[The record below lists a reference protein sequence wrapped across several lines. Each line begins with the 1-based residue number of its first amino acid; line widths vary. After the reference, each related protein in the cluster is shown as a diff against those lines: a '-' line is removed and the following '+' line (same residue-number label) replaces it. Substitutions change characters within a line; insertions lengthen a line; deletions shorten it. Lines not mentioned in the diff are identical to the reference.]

1 MCLHSLQRFI
11 VASASEKISILCYN
25 ARPMKAM
32 TAIMLFV
39 AASCAVSASGAT
51 NDPPR
56 DAKITS
62 SSVYYDRKEGF
73 AYFNGNVFVD
83 DPQYKIHA
91 DRAYVFMSDTNDV
104 RRIVALGHVA
114 MTNGTK
120 RAYGS
125 KVSFYRNPG
134 KVILSADDG
143 AAAEVRDEEGG
154 ADRVVRGKKIVFWT
168 NSRQVEVVEAEIS
181 APTKGLVD
189 DPISRFGK

>member
-1 MCLHSLQRFI
+1 MNAILAILFLAAAPEI
-11 VASASEKISILCYN
+11 VPAQ
-25 ARPMKAM
+25 
-32 TAIMLFV
+32 
-39 AASCAVSASGAT
+39 GAT
-51 NDPPR
+51 NEPPG

-62 SSVYYDRKEGF
+62 ASVYYDRKEGF

-91 DRAYVFMSDTNDV
+91 DRAYVFMSGTNDV

-125 KVSFYRNPG
+125 KVSFYRHPG
-134 KVILSADDG
+134 KVILSSDDG
-143 AAAEVRDEEGG
+143 GAAEVRDEDDAG
-154 ADRVVRGKKIVFWT
+154 AKVVRGRKIVFWT

-181 APTKGLVD
+181 APTKGLVED
-189 DPISRFGK
+189 SLSHLGK